1 MGNKINANG
10 FRISVNKGWN
20 SRWFATTKDYKTLV
34 HEDIKVRKVITDK
47 IKNAGIHRIEIVR
60 SSDKVI
66 INLTVGKPGV
76 VIGRAGKD
84 IEVLK
89 AEVAA
94 LIGKPVQ
101 INIHEVQNPY
111 LSSALVVQNIIE
123 ALEKRV
129 LPKVI
134 MAQQLEKVNSAGA
147 LGVKIWV
154 SGIGKN
160 KQVGTEKKEAGR
172 VPLTTLRANID
183 FAMGEAQIKAASERK
198 MGVKVWIYLGEKLGY
213 E

>member
-111 LSSALVVQNIIE
+111 LSSALVVQNIID